1 MFLNVFFAITVK
13 AWRFISFK
21 KLKLYLSIVLKFTHG
36 LSLQSLT
43 PTTHLKKSTYTY
55 SEQKIWGKNCN
66 VNDECVVLGLSSKNS
81 LTSLGFTAP
90 YLLHFSNDII
100 GFQFLRCLEVK
111 KGLVLR

>member
-1 MFLNVFFAITVK
+1 M
-13 AWRFISFK
+13 
-21 KLKLYLSIVLKFTHG
+21 SIILKFTHG

-66 VNDECVVLGLSSKNS
+66 VNDECVVLGLSKKIAS
-81 LTSLGFTAP
+81 LHWASRRGAI
-90 YLLHFSNDII
+90 LLHFSNDII